1 MLLEHLDDYE
11 LPALIYS
18 VATMVCLVFDLIS
31 FFVFVGI
38 AGNLKRSANNILA
51 TVEGDQIPSSYE
63 MEQQRSLISL
73 F

>member
-1 MLLEHLDDYE
+1 MDDYE

-38 AGNLKRSANNILA
+38 AGNLKRSAGNILA
-51 TVEGDQIPSSYE
+51 KVEGDQIPSTYE
-63 MEQQRSLISL
+63 LE
-73 F
+73 